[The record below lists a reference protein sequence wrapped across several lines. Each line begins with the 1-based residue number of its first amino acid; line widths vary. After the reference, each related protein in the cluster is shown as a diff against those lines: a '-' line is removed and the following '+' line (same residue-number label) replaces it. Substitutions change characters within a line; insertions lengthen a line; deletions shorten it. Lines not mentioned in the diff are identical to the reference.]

1 MTDKQKISVTL
12 YRDPDGEPEV
22 YEVDDFLAFLYKQF
36 APRFPEAGRITELS
50 TQQVVTPKKAS
61 DIAKLQ
67 ELPGPFCV
75 ELMPRGEAFL
85 IPLAAALAA
94 STASMI
100 IASILAPE
108 PPNSTARNVQ
118 QESPNNGL
126 SERTNKVR
134 VNGRVPDIY
143 GQVRSTP
150 DLLAPPYK
158 VFENHVEKEVAYMC
172 VGRGAYE
179 VYDARDD
186 TTLIAEI
193 AGASVEVYAPF
204 TSPNSGSAPQLRI
217 GNAINLPV
225 ITAKRANSVNGQVLQ
240 PQDYGSVIRRGMIFR
255 SPNEIVSQD
264 AELDFSEIFIPGDVI
279 SVQNAAQTQGTFSY
293 SPPAGAIFRT
303 DGSLRPAWGEVVFE
317 GDHSSEWSVGQVVT
331 LSNGAV
337 QWTDSTGG
345 GSDFPYTAYSNV
357 TGVYGVL
364 SVSFGLSGTTIRLD
378 VSQNYAAWAAF
389 RAAPTEVTGSPTLTR
404 PSDIVQ
410 FDLSGQYTVTTVT
423 SSLLTLN
430 NPAGTNP
437 AWTVM
442 QTEYGGQ
449 STVLNPTIT
458 TTGERWVGWF
468 TVESVHP
475 ITRIISNVVALNG
488 LYKDNG
494 RQQYRRD
501 VTYRIE
507 AQRIDGAGNPTGAVE
522 TFERTLSGSAV
533 SRATRADTLDAVLGG
548 AESNRWRFRARRL
561 TDSDTSFEGSV
572 VDEIKWR
579 DLYACNSVNQAHF
592 GDVTTVQS
600 VTFATDGALAI
611 KERKLNLLVTR
622 KLPQRLSGS
631 SFTTELFP
639 TTNVAD
645 ILSAIC
651 LDPQIGNRPASEIDF
666 DNFYQTR
673 QNIIDYFGVDIA
685 QFNYTIDSDNLTFED
700 TVAMIAE
707 AVYCRAYRRGSVI
720 RLFFERATE
729 DSSLLFNHRNKV
741 PGSEQRTEGS
751 AAEYDGIEYQW
762 INPANDAAE
771 TIYLPADRSAVNAK
785 RIESVG
791 VRLEA
796 QAKIHAYREWNK
808 LQYQDIVTEFEALP
822 EANLL
827 TVSERILCADNT
839 RGGSQDGEIIDV
851 DDSNPLLVT
860 LSQPFDW
867 TPGGPFRIFLQ
878 NSDGNVESIAVQP
891 GGSSRLALLA
901 KAPRKPI
908 ILRGEGYNPTA
919 YIIGRGDSPRQA
931 LPFILTEKGVPNEDG
946 TIPLTAINYDARYYQ
961 NDLDF
966 HG

>member
-1 MTDKQKISVTL
+1 MTTVHL
-12 YRDPDGEPEV
+12 YRAPDGKRETYRV
-22 YEVDDFLAFLYKQF
+22 ADLHAFLK
-36 APRFPEAGRITELS
+36 AELGPRLPAGCRITDMATGRSVRPEK
-50 TQQVVTPKKAS
+50 PA
-61 DIAKLQ
+61 DIADLRA
-67 ELPGPFCV
+67 LPGPFVV
-75 ELMPRGEAFL
+75 EAYPLGPQFL
-85 IPLAAALAA
+85 PALAVA
-94 STASMI
+94 LVTTSASMI
-100 IASILAPE
+100 LTSILAQD
-108 PPNSTARNVQ
+108 PPNQTARNVQ
-118 QESPNNGL
+118 KESPNNGL
-126 SERTNKVR
+126 SERTNRVR

-150 DLLAPPYK
+150 DLLAQPYL
-158 VFENHVEKEVAYMC
+158 VFENHVEKEVSFMC
-172 VGRGAYE
+172 VGRGAHE
-179 VYDARDD
+179 VYDVRDD

-193 AGASVEVYAPF
+193 PGSSVEVYAPF
-204 TSPNSGSAPQLRI
+204 TSPNSGHAPQLRI

-225 ITAKRANSVNGQVLQ
+225 TTAKRANSVNGQSLQ
-240 PQDYGSVIRRGMIFR
+240 PQDYGSVIRRGMVFR

-264 AELDFSEIFIPGDVI
+264 ADLDFSELFIPGDVI
-279 SVQNAAQTQGTFSY
+279 AVQNAAQTQGTFSY
-293 SPPAGAIFRT
+293 SPPDGATFRT

-317 GDHSSEWSVGQVVT
+317 GDHSAEWSVGQVVT

-389 RAAPTEVTGSPTLTR
+389 RAAPTEVTGSPTVTR

-468 TVESVHP
+468 IVESVRP
-475 ITRIISNVVALNG
+475 ITRIISNVIALNG

-494 RQQYRRD
+494 RQQYRLD

-507 AQRIDGAGNPTGAVE
+507 AQRVDAAGTPYGDVLA
-522 TFERTLSGSAV
+522 FDRTILGSAV
-533 SRATRADTLDAVLGG
+533 TRSVRADSVDAQLTG
-548 AESNRWRFRARRL
+548 AASARWRFRARRL
-561 TDSDTSFEGSV
+561 TNSDTDFEGSV

-579 DLYACNSVNQAHF
+579 DLYACSSVDQPHF
-592 GDVTTVQS
+592 GDVSTVQA
-600 VTFATDGALAI
+600 VTLATDGALAV

-622 KLPQRLSGS
+622 KLPQRISGS
-631 SFTTELFP
+631 TFTTELYP

-645 ILSAIC
+645 IIAAVC
-651 LDPQIGNRPASEIDF
+651 LDPLIGNRPPAEVDF
-666 DNFYQTR
+666 DNIYDTAQEIR
-673 QNIIDYFGVDIA
+673 VYFGVDVA
-685 QFNYTIDSDNLTFED
+685 RFDYTIDSDNLSFEE
-700 TVAMIAE
+700 TLSMIAE

-729 DSSLLFNHRNKV
+729 DSSILFNHRNKL

-751 AAEYDGIEYQW
+751 DDEYDGVEFQW
-762 INPANDAAE
+762 IDPANDAPV
-771 TIYLPADRSAVNAK
+771 TIYLPADRSAVNPL
-785 RIESVG
+785 RVESVG
-791 VRLEA
+791 VRMQA
-796 QAKIHAYREWNK
+796 QATIHAYRRWNK
-808 LQYQDIVTEFEALP
+808 IRFHDESTEFDGLP

-827 TVSERILCADNT
+827 RVSERILCADNT
-839 RGGSQDGEIIDV
+839 LARSQDGDIVEV
-851 DDSNPLLVT
+851 DDENGRLVT
-860 LSQPFDW
+860 LSQPFEW
-867 TPGGPFRIFLQ
+867 GVGPYVVFLQ
-878 NSDGNVESIAVQP
+878 NSDGLVESMGVSP
-891 GGSSRLALLA
+891 GGAARLALLERD
-901 KAPRKPI
+901 PRTPVI
-908 ILRGEGYNPTA
+908 CRGDGYNATG
-919 YIIGRGDSPRQA
+919 YIITEASDTRA
-931 LPFILTEKGVPNEDG
+931 AKPFILTEKDAPNEDG
-946 TIPLTAINYDARYYQ
+946 TIPLKAINYDARYYQ

-966 HG
+966 HP

>member
-1 MTDKQKISVTL
+1 MTTVHL
-12 YRDPDGEPEV
+12 YRAPDGKRETYRV
-22 YEVDDFLAFLYKQF
+22 ADLHAFLK
-36 APRFPEAGRITELS
+36 AELGPRLPAGCRITDMATGRSVRPEK
-50 TQQVVTPKKAS
+50 PA
-61 DIAKLQ
+61 DIADLRA
-67 ELPGPFCV
+67 LPGPFVV
-75 ELMPRGEAFL
+75 EAYPLGPQFL
-85 IPLAAALAA
+85 PALAVA
-94 STASMI
+94 LVTTAASMI
-100 IASILAPE
+100 LTSILAQD
-108 PPNSTARNVQ
+108 PPNQTARNVQ
-118 QESPNNGL
+118 KESPNNGL
-126 SERTNKVR
+126 SERTNRVR

-150 DLLAPPYK
+150 DLLAQPYL
-158 VFENHVEKEVAYMC
+158 VFENHVEKEVSFMC
-172 VGRGAYE
+172 VGRGAHE
-179 VYDARDD
+179 VYDVRDD

-193 AGASVEVYAPF
+193 PGSSVEVYAPF
-204 TSPNSGSAPQLRI
+204 TSPNSGHAPQLRI

-225 ITAKRANSVNGQVLQ
+225 TTAKRANSVNGQSLQ
-240 PQDYGSVIRRGMIFR
+240 PQDYGSVIRRGMVFR

-264 AELDFSEIFIPGDVI
+264 ADLDFSELFIPGDVI
-279 SVQNAAQTQGTFSY
+279 AVQNAAQTQGTFSY
-293 SPPAGAIFRT
+293 SPPDGATFRT

-317 GDHSSEWSVGQVVT
+317 GDHSAEWSVGQVVT

-389 RAAPTEVTGSPTLTR
+389 RAAPTEVTGSPTVTR

-468 TVESVHP
+468 IVESVRP
-475 ITRIISNVVALNG
+475 ITRIISNVIALNG

-494 RQQYRRD
+494 RQQYRLD

-507 AQRIDGAGNPTGAVE
+507 AQRVDAAGTPYGDVLA
-522 TFERTLSGSAV
+522 FDRTILGSAV
-533 SRATRADTLDAVLGG
+533 TRSVRADSVDAQLTG
-548 AESNRWRFRARRL
+548 AASARWRFRARRL
-561 TDSDTSFEGSV
+561 TNSDTDFEGSV

-579 DLYACNSVNQAHF
+579 DLYACSSVDQPHF
-592 GDVTTVQS
+592 GDVSTVQA
-600 VTFATDGALAI
+600 VTLATDGALAV

-622 KLPQRLSGS
+622 KLPQRISGS
-631 SFTTELFP
+631 TFTTELYP

-645 ILSAIC
+645 IIAAVC
-651 LDPQIGNRPASEIDF
+651 LDPLIGNRPPAEVDF
-666 DNFYQTR
+666 DNIYDTAQEIR
-673 QNIIDYFGVDIA
+673 VYFGVDVA
-685 QFNYTIDSDNLTFED
+685 RFDYTIDSDNLSFEE
-700 TVAMIAE
+700 TLSMIAE

-729 DSSLLFNHRNKV
+729 DSSILFNHRNKL

-751 AAEYDGIEYQW
+751 DDEYDGVEFQW
-762 INPANDAAE
+762 IDPANDAPV
-771 TIYLPADRSAVNAK
+771 TIYLPADRSAVNPL
-785 RIESVG
+785 RVESVG
-791 VRLEA
+791 VRMQA
-796 QAKIHAYREWNK
+796 QATIHAYRRWNK
-808 LQYQDIVTEFEALP
+808 IRFHDESTEFDGLP

-827 TVSERILCADNT
+827 RVSERILCADNT
-839 RGGSQDGEIIDV
+839 LARSQDGDIVEV
-851 DDSNPLLVT
+851 DDENGRLVT
-860 LSQPFDW
+860 LSQPFEW
-867 TPGGPFRIFLQ
+867 GVGPYVVFLQ
-878 NSDGNVESIAVQP
+878 NSDGLVESMGVSP
-891 GGSSRLALLA
+891 GGAARLALLERD
-901 KAPRKPI
+901 PRTPVI
-908 ILRGEGYNPTA
+908 CRGDGYNATG
-919 YIIGRGDSPRQA
+919 YIITEASETRA
-931 LPFILTEKGVPNEDG
+931 AKPFILTEKDAPNDDG
-946 TIPLTAINYDARYYQ
+946 TIPLKAINYDARYYQ

-966 HG
+966 HA